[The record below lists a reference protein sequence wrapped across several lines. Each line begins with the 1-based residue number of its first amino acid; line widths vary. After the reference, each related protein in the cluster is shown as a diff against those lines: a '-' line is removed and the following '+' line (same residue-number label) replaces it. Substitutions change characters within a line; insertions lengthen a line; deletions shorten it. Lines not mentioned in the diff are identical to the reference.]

1 MKIVKQNKYTKI
13 KNKDKIKTKK
23 EAKQQ
28 LEKYQKHYMLALNQ
42 NITLFIYL
50 KKMEQCHNTE
60 SFCCLFVLNN
70 NHFYP

>member
-13 KNKDKIKTKK
+13 KNKDKK

-50 KKMEQCHNTE
+50 KKMEQNVIT
-60 SFCCLFVLNN
+60 LNP
-70 NHFYP
+70 FAVYLY

>member
-13 KNKDKIKTKK
+13 KNKDKK

-50 KKMEQCHNTE
+50 KMEQNVIT
-60 SFCCLFVLNN
+60 LNP
-70 NHFYP
+70 FAVYLY